1 MKLLPE
7 DVWAALPVPD
17 QSASVQKILD
27 GALRAIANLGMR
39 RLSMSDISDTSGVSR
54 GTLYRYFGSKEAV
67 LSAVS
72 EYVCS
77 SFERGIA
84 EASEGIEDP
93 MGRFRAVMHF
103 YARFTVE
110 RSPEGFFEFE
120 PGFHIQFLRKHFA
133 RHTAAVMKALDPCI
147 DYFEEQIATSINREL
162 LASTLVRLQLST
174 LIVPASQTWMDQWNN
189 TPDRLL
195 DWVLQ
200 VASTSA
206 KSKKG

>member
-1 MKLLPE
+1 MKLVPVDTGASSLVPE
-7 DVWAALPVPD
+7 
-17 QSASVQKILD
+17 QGASVQKILD
-27 GALRAIANLGMR
+27 GALRAIANLGTR

-54 GTLYRYFGSKEAV
+54 GTLYRYFGSKDAV

-84 EASEGIEDP
+84 DAGDGIDDP
-93 MGRFRAVMHF
+93 MDRFRAMMRF
-103 YARFTVE
+103 YARFTNE

-147 DYFEEQIATSINREL
+147 DYFEEQIAASIDREL

-174 LIVPASQTWMDQWNN
+174 LIVPASPRWVEQWNN
-189 TPDRLL
+189 APDCLL

-200 VASTSA
+200 IAGVPARTM
-206 KSKKG
+206 KG

>member
-1 MKLLPE
+1 MRLVPE
-7 DVWAALPVPD
+7 NTEARWPAPD
-17 QSASVQKILD
+17 QGASVQKILD
-27 GALRAIANLGMR
+27 GALRAIASLGMR

-54 GTLYRYFGSKEAV
+54 GTLYRYFGSKDAV
-67 LSAVS
+67 LAAVS
-72 EYVCS
+72 EYICS

-84 EASEGIEDP
+84 EASEDIQDP
-93 MGRFRAVMHF
+93 MERFRAVMHF

-110 RSPEGFFEFE
+110 RSPEGFFDFE

-133 RHTAAVMKALDPCI
+133 RHTAAVMKALAPCV
-147 DYFEEQIATSINREL
+147 DYFEQQIGTQINREL

-195 DWVLQ
+195 DWVFQ
-200 VASTSA
+200 FASASA
-206 KSKKG
+206 NLRKG